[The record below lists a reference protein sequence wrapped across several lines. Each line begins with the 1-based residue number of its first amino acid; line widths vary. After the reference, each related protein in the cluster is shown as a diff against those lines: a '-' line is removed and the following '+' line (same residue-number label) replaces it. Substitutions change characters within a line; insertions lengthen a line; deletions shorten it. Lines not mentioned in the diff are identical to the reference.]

1 MSDDRCASAFSGL
14 GGSTTIATGNTGRL
28 VEIDVAGE
36 RVRVPAAL
44 LAAADEG
51 SVLAAMANGCHS
63 AAHYVDC
70 DPARFRAV
78 LEYLRYGSAG
88 VERTSAATLRHTA
101 SALGVDSLARLC
113 DAIPSETATAM
124 SDDDRAYLRAELD
137 RLALFITSGETERAS
152 TGCSFGDAETHD
164 DAIRWAKVR
173 HARIDALLHPQLYPR
188 VMPPATHAH
197 GCTDGTLGVGSVA
210 CALGLG
216 LAVIAV
222 CGWLCAR

>member
-1 MSDDRCASAFSGL
+1 MSDDHCASTFSSL
-14 GGSTTIATGNTGRL
+14 GEAMTTATGNMGRL
-28 VEIDVAGE
+28 IEIDVAGE
-36 RVRVPAAL
+36 CVRVPAAL

-51 SVLAAMANGCHS
+51 SVLAAMANGCHG

-88 VERTSAATLRHTA
+88 VDRTSAAVLRHTA
-101 SALGVDSLARLC
+101 LALGVDSLVRFC
-113 DAIPSETATAM
+113 DEIGPETAAAL

-137 RLALFITSGETERAS
+137 RLALFIMSGEPERAS
-152 TGCSFGDAETHD
+152 TTCSFGSTETLD

-188 VMPPATHAH
+188 AMPPATYAR
-197 GCTDGTLGVGSVA
+197 GCADGTLGVGSVA

-216 LAVIAV
+216 LAVITV